1 MMNVIRIRAS
11 GTLVLPEPLMDE
23 VISSESAGG
32 SRMLEKCRNS
42 IFTEMQ
48 LNTDSRVTFDISGNR
63 LKTLIEISGE
73 DFSNLLVSAFKI
85 ICDTA
90 LQIMADLKIDKDDF
104 ARILSISDIHVLEI
118 RGVQTT

>member
-63 LKTLIEISGE
+63 LKTLAEFTGT
-73 DFSNLLVSAFKI
+73 DFSSSVVTVFRI
-85 ICDTA
+85 ICDIA
-90 LQIMADLKIDKDDF
+90 IRIMADLKIEKDDF
-104 ARILSISDIHVLEI
+104 AKIMSISDIHVLEI
-118 RGVQTT
+118 K